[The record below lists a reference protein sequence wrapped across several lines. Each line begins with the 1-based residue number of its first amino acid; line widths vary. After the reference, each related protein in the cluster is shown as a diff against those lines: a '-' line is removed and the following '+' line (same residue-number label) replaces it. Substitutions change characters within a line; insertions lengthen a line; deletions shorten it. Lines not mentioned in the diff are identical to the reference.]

1 MNKIF
6 INQETL
12 FKSLMKDVISL
23 GLLVL
28 LSWFNYKFLNDGIML
43 KIFTIL
49 ALIAYIATII
59 LSEMKPVVWYYNVSD
74 DKINKI
80 KKILEEKNVR

>member
-1 MNKIF
+1 MNKII
-6 INQETL
+6 INKETL

-28 LSWFNYKFLNDGIML
+28 VSWFNYKFLNDGIML

-49 ALIAYIATII
+49 ALIGYIASMII
-59 LSEMKPVVWYYNVSD
+59 TEMKPIIWYYNVSD
-74 DKINKI
+74 EKINKI
-80 KKILEEKNVR
+80 KKILEEK

>member
-1 MNKIF
+1 MNKII

-28 LSWFNYKFLNDGIML
+28 VSWFNYKFLNDGIML

-49 ALIAYIATII
+49 ALIAYIASMI
-59 LSEMKPVVWYYNVSD
+59 LFEMKLAIWYYNVSD
-74 DKINKI
+74 DKISEI
-80 KKILEEKNVR
+80 KKIIEEKNVR

>member
-1 MNKIF
+1 MNKII
-6 INQETL
+6 INKETL

-28 LSWFNYKFLNDGIML
+28 VSWFNYKFLNDGITL

-49 ALIAYIATII
+49 ALIGYIASMII
-59 LSEMKPVVWYYNVSD
+59 TEMKPIIWYYNVSD
-74 DKINKI
+74 EKINKI
-80 KKILEEKNVR
+80 KKILEEK